1 MRSCGVYTLPNN
13 LTVAPPLLSSIFY
26 CISLYYVPQVALTL
40 AVTITREQNNEIDRS
55 IINMSAGYASRLK
68 DYPNKGI
75 CGLPEMTE
83 TPRAYKVKLKELAD
97 LLKESKHTVV
107 LTGAGISTA
116 AGIPD
121 FRGPKGIWT
130 IENKKYKKRK
140 RKVKDDKDSMESDE
154 SACTMDFAS
163 AKPTLTHRTITR
175 LVADCLVHFVI
186 TQNVDGLH
194 RRSGLS
200 RDKHAVLHGCAFT
213 ETCESC
219 GTEHFR
225 DTDVGGMSFQKTGR
239 KCELCSGD
247 LRDTLLDWE
256 DPLPEGD
263 LERSET
269 ECEKADL
276 AICFGTSL
284 RINPA
289 NQLPLKA
296 KKYVIVN
303 LQKTPMDKEATLL
316 IRERADTVMKDILE
330 YLGYDE
336 WDEKSGDFHMERL
349 WKMGKSE
356 DKETVS

>member
-1 MRSCGVYTLPNN
+1 
-13 LTVAPPLLSSIFY
+13 
-26 CISLYYVPQVALTL
+26 
-40 AVTITREQNNEIDRS
+40 
-55 IINMSAGYASRLK
+55 MSASYASRLK
-68 DYPNKGI
+68 DYPNKGV

-83 TPRAYKVKLKELAD
+83 TARAYKIKVKELAV
-97 LLKESKHTVV
+97 LMRESNHTVV

-130 IENKKYKKRK
+130 LENKKQQKHKRK
-140 RKVKDDKDSMESDE
+140 RKLENAYKSAESDD
-154 SACTMDFAS
+154 SACSMDFA
-163 AKPTLTHRTITR
+163 AATPTFTHRTITR
-175 LVADCLVHFVI
+175 LVSEGIVHFAI

-213 ETCESC
+213 ETCQDC
-219 GTEHFR
+219 KTEHFR

-239 KCELCSGD
+239 KCEVCSED

-256 DPLPEGD
+256 DPLPEDD
-263 LERSET
+263 LERSER

-276 AICFGTSL
+276 AICLGTSL

-296 KKYVIVN
+296 KKFVIVN
-303 LQKTPMDKEATLL
+303 LQKTPMDNEAALI
-316 IRERADTVMKDILE
+316 IRERVDAVMKDVLE
-330 YLGYDE
+330 HLGCNQLVDE
-336 WDEKSGDFHMERL
+336 AEPARIERL
-349 WKMGKSE
+349 WKLTKTGNKKAGQGRSE
-356 DKETVS
+356 S